1 MVVNMRNTVSSL
13 IMLSAGMVSVLCCI
27 FMNYSL
33 ESTLIILVTVLFVF
47 MIIGYI
53 AQKIINN
60 MTQEAE
66 ERFRQEEAKRREEEA
81 AAEAAALAEAE
92 AAEMAE
98 REAAFSAAIG
108 EVQTW
113 DSNDSLSN
121 EMYFEENVES
131 IQE

>member
-1 MVVNMRNTVSSL
+1 M
-13 IMLSAGMVSVLCCI
+13 
-27 FMNYSL
+27 
-33 ESTLIILVTVLFVF
+33 LVTKVAKTIKRLRV
-47 MIIGYI
+47 
-53 AQKIINN
+53 QNN

-98 REAAFSAAIG
+98 REAAFAAAIG